1 VAIAGHDCRARL
13 HREKSLDLSVKQ
25 FARVILR
32 LLTGWSGVATRSA
45 GSSAG
50 VQTCC
55 FARCGEPV
63 SAAANQTARLAREAA
78 AMLTAAA
85 RPSSP
90 ISQKHRSQRRLVLR
104 KTPAIASRAAN
115 QWTRA
120 HPASPF
126 NRRTRKRL
134 GAIWLRWF
142 VVGDCLHHWSLREHC
157 CRCVDRRHPIHPHR
171 PPTSDS
177 SPAGFGTERCSAL
190 CPCLLLLRS
199 VSTDAHGLPAIPTSV
214 TEHHLGSAGSPPGG
228 YPPGAPTDPDVRD

>member
-1 VAIAGHDCRARL
+1 MQGTTAGHDCRARL
-13 HREKSLDLSVKQ
+13 HREKSFVLSVNR

-55 FARCGEPV
+55 FARCREPV
-63 SAAANQTARLAREAA
+63 SAAANQTARLARGAA
-78 AMLTAAA
+78 AILTAAA
-85 RPSSP
+85 RPSTP
-90 ISQKHRSQRRLVLR
+90 IGRRHRSQRRLVLR
-104 KTPAIASRAAN
+104 KTPAIAPRAAN
-115 QWTRA
+115 QRTRA
-120 HPASPF
+120 HHASPF
-126 NRRTRKRL
+126 SRRTRKRL

-157 CRCVDRRHPIHPHR
+157 C
-171 PPTSDS
+171 
-177 SPAGFGTERCSAL
+177 
-190 CPCLLLLRS
+190 LRS
-199 VSTDAHGLPAIPTSV
+199 VLTDAHGLPAIPTSV